1 MAIVVQQISDD
12 KKQIYDKHPERAI
25 SNSLDFRLSDLL
37 LWKVRMEQTIR
48 GVDSFIDAY
57 MNRTTVKSK

>member
-37 LWKVRMEQTIR
+37 L
-48 GVDSFIDAY
+48 
-57 MNRTTVKSK
+57 